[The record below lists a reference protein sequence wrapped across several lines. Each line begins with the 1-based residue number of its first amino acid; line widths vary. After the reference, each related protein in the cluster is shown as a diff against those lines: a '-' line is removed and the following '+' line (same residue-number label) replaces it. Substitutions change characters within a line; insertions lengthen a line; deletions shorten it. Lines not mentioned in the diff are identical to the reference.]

1 MLLEPPVEE
10 LVEKVG
16 NKYKLC
22 NLVAR
27 RANEIQKKNI
37 IENVESKENEISIA
51 AEEVY
56 NGTIVISD

>member
-10 LVEKVG
+10 MINKVG

-22 NLVAR
+22 NLVAK

-37 IENVESKENEISIA
+37 FDNVEASENEITTA
-51 AEEVY
+51 AKEVY
-56 NGTIVISD
+56 NGTIVSDS

>member
-10 LVEKVG
+10 LVDIVG

-22 NLVAR
+22 NLTAR
-27 RANEIQKKNI
+27 RANEIQKKNLL
-37 IENVESKENEISIA
+37 ENVESHENELSIA

-56 NGTIVISD
+56 TKKIVPSD

>member
-27 RANEIQKKNI
+27 RANEIQKKNL
-37 IENVESKENEISIA
+37 IENIESKEPELTVA
-51 AEEVY
+51 AKEVY
-56 NGTIVISD
+56 TDKIICSD

>member
-37 IENVESKENEISIA
+37 IENVESKENEISVA
-51 AEEVY
+51 ASEVY
-56 NGTIVISD
+56 NGTIVATD

>member
-10 LVEKVG
+10 LVERVG

-56 NGTIVISD
+56 NGTIVASD

>member
-10 LVEKVG
+10 MIEKVG

-22 NLVAR
+22 NLVAK

-37 IENVESKENEISIA
+37 FDNVESTENEITLA
-51 AEEVY
+51 AKEVY
-56 NGTIVISD
+56 DGTIVSDN

>member
-1 MLLEPPVEE
+1 MLLETPVEE
-10 LVEKVG
+10 LVDKVG

-27 RANEIQKKNI
+27 RANEIQKKNL

-51 AEEVY
+51 ANEVY
-56 NGTIVISD
+56 TGKIVASD